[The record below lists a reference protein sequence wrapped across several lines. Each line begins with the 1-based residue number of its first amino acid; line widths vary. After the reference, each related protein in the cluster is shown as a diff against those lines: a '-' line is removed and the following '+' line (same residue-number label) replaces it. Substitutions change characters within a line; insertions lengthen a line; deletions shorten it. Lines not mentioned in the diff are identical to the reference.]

1 MSNYITTFNKAC
13 KVKIKPF
20 LVHITIQAIF
30 KEIRQ
35 KPEKKHGEESNN
47 AAIVG
52 NNADNKRRPF
62 YPGNFLG
69 VGAFT

>member
-1 MSNYITTFNKAC
+1 MSSSVKSPNKAF
-13 KVKIKPF
+13 KVKIKLF
-20 LVHITIQAIF
+20 LVRITIQTLF
-30 KEIRQ
+30 NEIRE
-35 KPEKKHGEESNN
+35 KPKKKHGEESNN